1 MQCRKFFATQ
11 AFVKKMRPAGERNE
25 IFWNNLV
32 SAARRRQKVAWST
45 RHVIIPAFLLIRAA
59 EIGALSWLLRITCVC
74 VLPGGITAA
83 LGWNKAKYLPSA
95 NLMRVSLLKRAR
107 AERINCATRNVCCP
121 AVVSQ
126 RAWCCTGVGARVITI
141 ITHRTHPQSTYCCC
155 LRKSY
160 LASRFVCNTIFAS
173 SARERLGTKT
183 FALLQ
188 KTEWGS
194 NKKNNNITT
203 GNLVASKTTN

>member
-1 MQCRKFFATQ
+1 
-11 AFVKKMRPAGERNE
+11 MRPAGERNE

-32 SAARRRQKVAWST
+32 SAARRLQKVAWST

-59 EIGALSWLLRITCVC
+59 EIGALSWLPRITCVC

-95 NLMRVSLLKRAR
+95 NLMRVLLLKRAR

-126 RAWCCTGVGARVITI
+126 RAWCCTGASVITI

-155 LRKSY
+155 CAKCENLIWPPDLCAILFLRAP
-160 LASRFVCNTIFAS
+160 LENV
-173 SARERLGTKT
+173 LG
-183 FALLQ
+183 Q
-188 KTEWGS
+188 KHS
-194 NKKNNNITT
+194 HCYKNWMR
-203 GNLVASKTTN
+203 